1 VTRNQPVMG
10 ARALKKSLCFLPKL
24 ESTAFHS
31 QQTTCLSTIQISISR
46 IIIIIIIIQKILFS
60 MTGNVFLPGKFH
72 DKKNYEGAYLT
83 IAVTMLHNTVTDL

>member
-1 VTRNQPVMG
+1 MG

-31 QQTTCLSTIQISISR
+31 QQTTSQSTIQISISR
-46 IIIIIIIIQKILFS
+46 IIIIIIIQKFLFS

-72 DKKNYEGAYLT
+72 NKKNYEGAYLT
-83 IAVTMLHNTVTDL
+83 IAVTMLHNTVTDF